1 MTHPLV
7 ETVARA
13 IFTAHHG
20 PISGWDKATL
30 ASMQCVSAA
39 TAALNSILSNGYAIV
54 PLEPT
59 EEMCEAALNADW
71 GDTPTDHQIK
81 RAEWSA
87 MLSSAPKVVP

>member
-7 ETVARA
+7 ETVAREIDPLA
-13 IFTAHHG
+13 FEALARSASNTSGVAH
-20 PISGWDKATL
+20 ARRR
-30 ASMQCVSAA
+30 AA
-39 TAALNSILSNGYAIV
+39 AALSAILSNGYAIV
-54 PLEPT
+54 PVEPT

-71 GDTPTDHQIK
+71 GEIPTDHQIK